1 MEREKPSKKEFWAYF
16 NQDDDFY
23 MGLSDI
29 GFRTCF
35 HARIHHNLEIQ
46 VNHALNTG
54 TKFYPKRIDLM
65 YHWME
70 LWDKKGL
77 SHDLPE
83 YRFAEQMFRMAFAFE
98 KGIVTDLAPFA
109 PKRLTEEEQKAY
121 DDVLYSMH
129 ETHVFNDEPVSDE
142 DLDAIVDAALWAANG
157 GNLQPLRFMIIHESA
172 APGLFEESTAKGA
185 PVHLVVCY
193 ETEGR
198 HALAAMGGRKDVPEE
213 SFFSHRNSPL
223 DAGSALMNIE
233 LAAAA
238 CGLSY
243 SRQTMTNEI
252 KARLRERFKTPDTLH
267 PLYYVELGYS
277 DEPALRLPRPAVRD
291 TVWAVI

>member
-1 MEREKPSKKEFWAYF
+1 MERQKPSKKEFWAYF
-16 NQDDDFY
+16 NRDDDFY
-23 MGLSDI
+23 MGLTDI
-29 GFRTCF
+29 QFRTCF

-83 YRFAEQMFRMAFAFE
+83 YRFAEQMFKMAFDFE
-98 KGIVTDLAPFA
+98 KGIVTDLSPFA

-121 DDVLYSMH
+121 DRVLYSLRD
-129 ETHVFNDEPVSDE
+129 THVFNDEPVKDE
-142 DLDAIVDAALWAANG
+142 DLDTIVDAALWAANG
-157 GNLQPLRFMIIHESA
+157 GNLQPLRFMIIHEAA
-172 APGLFEESTAKGA
+172 APGLFPESTAKNA
-185 PVHLVVCY
+185 PVHLVVVY
-193 ETEGR
+193 DTEAR
-198 HALAAMGGRKDVPEE
+198 HALAAMGGRDSVPEE
-213 SFFSHRNSPL
+213 SMLNHRNSPL
-223 DAGSALMNIE
+223 DGGSALMNIE

-238 CGLSY
+238 CGLSF
-243 SRQTMTNEI
+243 SRQVMTEET
-252 KARLRERFKTPDTLH
+252 ARGLKERFGLSDMIH

-277 DEPALRLPRPAVRD
+277 DEPALDLPRPAVRD
-291 TVWAVI
+291 SVWAVI